1 MIIGIICLLL
11 LILIYTFFYK
21 FFGIVMISA
30 FLAGVVL
37 IALIDLFR
45 TIFLLKF
52 PIIIIDDSAI
62 RYFNIL
68 WYNTYYLNQF
78 EIAEFDDKSQTV
90 TIGLTNGRILDK
102 FKLDSLSQQEIDE
115 IKRYLLIKDK
125 LKIEGTKT
133 KRT

>member
-1 MIIGIICLLL
+1 
-11 LILIYTFFYK
+11 
-21 FFGIVMISA
+21 MISA

-37 IALIDLFR
+37 VALIDLFR

-52 PIIIIDDSAI
+52 PIIIIDDSTI

-133 KRT
+133 KGSWN